1 MPRYYPNIITLTM
14 GARIDDL
21 IDTIASQ
28 LPSGWGIKDS
38 FSELELEEKGFGIAF
53 EAQWYC
59 RLPNQPASETNQS
72 GSQFKTVQSASELN
86 RWITAW
92 GEGDGILNSTLLENN
107 AIELIYVE
115 RDGKVVSGL
124 ATNQSGD
131 SVGISNLFGPLEDI
145 LCCVASVVGRY
156 PMKGIVGYG
165 DNTEL
170 LTLSKIGF
178 KEIGNLR
185 VWLRN

>member
-1 MPRYYPNIITLTM
+1 MDVSWINEAVFNNAAWCNAVAASHGIATTRNESIWLSEHPMPRYYPNIITLTM

-38 FSELELEEKGFGIAF
+38 FSELELEEKGSGIAF

-115 RDGKVVSGL
+115 RDGKVVSG
-124 ATNQSGD
+124 
-131 SVGISNLFGPLEDI
+131 
-145 LCCVASVVGRY
+145 
-156 PMKGIVGYG
+156 
-165 DNTEL
+165 
-170 LTLSKIGF
+170 
-178 KEIGNLR
+178 
-185 VWLRN
+185 